1 MDTYRNPAL
10 TVDMIIETPN
20 GIVLIERKNPPYG
33 LALPGGFVDYGEPV
47 ENAAIREAQEETGLK
62 IELKG
67 ILGVYS
73 NPLRDKRRHTTSVV
87 FIATATGEP
96 QAGDDAKAIK
106 MYSIE
111 KLSKEIPTMAFD
123 HAIIIKHYLEWK
135 QGTRSIAQPLSA
147 A

>member
-10 TVDMIIETPN
+10 TVDMVIETHQ

-47 ENAAIREAQEETGLK
+47 ENAAKREAKEETGLN

-73 NPLRDKRRHTTSVV
+73 NPARDRRRHTASVV
-87 FIATATGEP
+87 FIATANGAP

-106 MYSIE
+106 IYSIDS
-111 KLSKEIPTMAFD
+111 LLRGIPTMAFD
-123 HAIIIKHYLEWK
+123 HATILKHYLEWK
-135 QGTRSIAQPLSA
+135 QGIRSIAQPLSA